1 MLVKDP
7 VQYAARLVF
16 PERGSPPRSQLE
28 FTSEYNPGIGAALRP
43 GTVRSAASDPFLFRF
58 IYVDIA
64 ARSRVPAQTWSG
76 ILMGLVFI
84 ALREWKPDATVTAYA
99 LARLGP
105 VLDAFQFATIKKV
118 VELLQTEGALSR
130 EGKVNP
136 RELNHKTFQV
146 CFVHVR
152 EPGAPVWA
160 SGPLTLARFCE
171 RAQNRLRALSWPN
184 GPSTASFQPNPCPIF
199 RNHWSTLSRC
209 LEIAPSLLLI

>member
-16 PERGSPPRSQLE
+16 PERGSPPLSQLE

-43 GTVRSAASDPFLFRF
+43 GTVSSAASDPFLFRF

-76 ILMGLVFI
+76 IVMGLVFI

-146 CFVHVR
+146 CLVHVR
-152 EPGAPVWA
+152 APCAPVWA
-160 SGPLTLARFCE
+160 FWPAHLG
-171 RAQNRLRALSWPN
+171 AL
-184 GPSTASFQPNPCPIF
+184 
-199 RNHWSTLSRC
+199 L
-209 LEIAPSLLLI
+209 